1 MGRRVGAAAHGV
13 KTGHVGSGM
22 VPEMRMGRYGCGDGG
37 RGN

>member
-22 VPEMRMGRYGCGDGG
+22 VAEVCMRGDGG